1 MYNSFYGNN
10 PARLN
15 TNPISQG
22 EHSIEPRSNSG
33 VLCTIQTRELRKVQK
48 KDYYGWERSP
58 VIVACSDMATRIAS
72 YDRLVLR

>member
-48 KDYYGWERSP
+48 RIIMVGKGARLLSH
-58 VIVACSDMATRIAS
+58 VAIWQ
-72 YDRLVLR
+72 LE

>member
-22 EHSIEPRSNSG
+22 EQSIEPRSNSG

-48 KDYYGWERSP
+48 KGLLWLGKEPGYCR
-58 VIVACSDMATRIAS
+58 M
-72 YDRLVLR
+72 

>member
-22 EHSIEPRSNSG
+22 EHSIEPRSYSG

-58 VIVACSDMATRIAS
+58 VIVACSDMATPVAS
-72 YDRLVLR
+72 YDRLVSR